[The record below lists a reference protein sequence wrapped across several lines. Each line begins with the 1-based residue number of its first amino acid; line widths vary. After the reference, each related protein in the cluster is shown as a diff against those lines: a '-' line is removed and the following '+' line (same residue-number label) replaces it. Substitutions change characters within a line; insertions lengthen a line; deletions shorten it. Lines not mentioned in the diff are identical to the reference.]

1 MAAGPH
7 GPVIMAGRGIPLMA
21 PTMTTTT
28 ITRLILPHALIAVLA
43 FSPPL
48 ALAQAQGPQRPPAS
62 SQVPPPQ
69 SPQQQPPPATPQQG
83 SQQPQDQQQSG
94 QPGFAIAVTVPV
106 VNVDVVVTD
115 NDGNYLN
122 GLKKENFR
130 ILEDGAPQTIT
141 NFGTTDAPITVVLL
155 LEFSQIGYGWFLYN
169 AVSWADVFLH
179 QLKPNDWIALES
191 FNMRSNV
198 EVDFTHNPREVE
210 QGLISLYFPPFHE
223 SNLFDALA
231 DVTERLQDVKG
242 KKAVLVLASGI
253 DTFSRLTLDK
263 TIAKLKQTDVT
274 VYCVGVAEQMF
285 VRTLDN
291 GGLTYLQAQN
301 QLKSFAEMTGGRA
314 WFPRFDGEIPN
325 IMADVAGSLRNEYSL
340 GYIPSNAKN
349 DGKYRKIKVEVVAP
363 DGGPL
368 TVLDQ
373 KGKKRKFQVYAR
385 QGYTAPTSS
394 VSN

>member
-1 MAAGPH
+1 MQPDGK
-7 GPVIMAGRGIPLMA
+7 PV
-21 PTMTTTT
+21 MTK
-28 ITRLILPHALIAVLA
+28 LILAHALIAVLA
-43 FSPPL
+43 FGPPL
-48 ALAQAQGPQRPPAS
+48 GLAQSQGPQRPAGS
-62 SQVPPPQ
+62 SQAPSNPSQQAPQPQ
-69 SPQQQPPPATPQQG
+69 SPPSQPAPPQTSQQG
-83 SQQPQDQQQSG
+83 QDQQQSG
-94 QPGFAIAVTVPV
+94 QPGFAISTTVPL

-122 GLKKENFR
+122 NLKKENFR
-130 ILEDGAPQTIT
+130 ITEDGVSQTIT

-155 LEFSQIGYGWFLYN
+155 VEFSQLGYGWFLYN
-169 AVSWADVFLH
+169 AVNWADVFLH
-179 QLKPNDWIALES
+179 QLKPNDWVALES

-210 QGLISLYFPPFHE
+210 QGLVSLYFPPFHE
-223 SNLFDALA
+223 SNIFDALV
-231 DVTERLQDVKG
+231 DVTDRLQDVKG

-274 VYCVGVAEQMF
+274 IYCVGVAEQMF

-301 QLKSFAEMTGGRA
+301 QLKSFAEMTGGRT
-314 WFPRFDGEIPN
+314 WFPRFDGEIPG

-349 DGKYRKIKVEVVAP
+349 DGKYHKLKVELVA
-363 DGGPL
+363 DNGGPL
-368 TVLDQ
+368 TITDQ

-385 QGYTAPTSS
+385 QGYTAPSS
-394 VSN
+394 TVN

>member
-1 MAAGPH
+1 MTDKA
-7 GPVIMAGRGIPLMA
+7 
-21 PTMTTTT
+21 TMTSPT
-28 ITRLILPHALIAVLA
+28 ITRLVLAHALIAVLA
-43 FSPPL
+43 FAPPL
-48 ALAQAQGPQRPPAS
+48 TLAQGQGPQRPPSS
-62 SQVPPPQ
+62 SQAPPPQ
-69 SPQQQPPPATPQQG
+69 SPQQQAPPSQPAPPQQG
-83 SQQPQDQQQSG
+83 SQGQDQQQSG
-94 QPGFAIAVTVPV
+94 QPGFAISTTVPL

-130 ILEDGAPQTIT
+130 VLEDGAPQTIT

-169 AVSWADVFLH
+169 AVNWADVFLR
-179 QLKPNDWIALES
+179 QLKPNDWVALES

-198 EVDFTHNPREVE
+198 EVDFTHNTREVE
-210 QGLISLYFPPFHE
+210 QGLVSLYFPPFHE
-223 SNLFDALA
+223 SNIFDALV
-231 DVTERLQDVKG
+231 DVTDRLQDVKG

-263 TIAKLKQTDVT
+263 TLAKLKQTDVT

-285 VRTLDN
+285 VRSIDN

-301 QLKSFAEMTGGRA
+301 QLRTFAEMTGGRT
-314 WFPRFDGEIPN
+314 WFPRFDGEIPS

-340 GYIPSNAKN
+340 GYSPSNAKN

-394 VSN
+394 VTN

>member
-1 MAAGPH
+1 M
-7 GPVIMAGRGIPLMA
+7 
-21 PTMTTTT
+21 
-28 ITRLILPHALIAVLA
+28 TRLLLAHVLIAVLA
-43 FSPPL
+43 FGPPS
-48 ALAQAQGPQRPPAS
+48 AFARG
-62 SQVPPPQ
+62 
-69 SPQQQPPPATPQQG
+69 QG
-83 SQQPQDQQQSG
+83 SQQPPPSKPAAPQQAPAQGQDQQQSG
-94 QPGFAIAVTVPV
+94 QPGFAISTTVPL

-122 GLKKENFR
+122 NLKKENFR
-130 ILEDGAPQTIT
+130 IIEDGAPQTIT

-155 LEFSQIGYGWFLYN
+155 IEFSQLGYGWFLYN
-169 AVSWADVFLH
+169 AVNWADVFLH

-210 QGLISLYFPPFHE
+210 QGLVSLYFPPFHE
-223 SNLFDALA
+223 SNIFDALA

-263 TIAKLKQTDVT
+263 TLAKLKTTDVS

-285 VRTLDN
+285 VRSIDN

-301 QLKSFAEMTGGRA
+301 QLKTFAEMTGGRV
-314 WFPRFDGEIPN
+314 WFPRFDGEIPS

-340 GYIPSNAKN
+340 GYSPSNRNN
-349 DGKYRKIKVEVVAP
+349 DGKYHKIKVELVTP
-363 DGGPL
+363 DGGPY
-368 TVLDQ
+368 TVIDQ
-373 KGKKRKFQVYAR
+373 KGKKHKFQVYAR
-385 QGYTAPTSS
+385 QGYTAPTSN
-394 VSN
+394 VTN

>member
-1 MAAGPH
+1 MT
-7 GPVIMAGRGIPLMA
+7 R
-21 PTMTTTT
+21 PT
-28 ITRLILPHALIAVLA
+28 IRKLALAYALIALLA
-43 FSPPL
+43 FGPPFG
-48 ALAQAQGPQRPPAS
+48 LAQSQGTQHPPAS
-62 SQVPPPQ
+62 SQAPPAQAPAQAPPQ
-69 SPQQQPPPATPQQG
+69 PAPQSQPAP
-83 SQQPQDQQQSG
+83 SQQAQDQQQSG
-94 QPGFAIAVTVPV
+94 QPGFAISMTVPV

-130 ILEDGAPQTIT
+130 ITEEGAPQTIT

-155 LEFSQIGYGWFLYN
+155 LEFSQLGYGWFLYN
-169 AVSWADVFLH
+169 AVNWADVFLR
-179 QLKPNDWIALES
+179 QLKPNDWVALES

-223 SNLFDALA
+223 SNLFDALV
-231 DVTERLQDVKG
+231 DVTDRLQDVKG

-301 QLKSFAEMTGGRA
+301 QLKSFAEMTGGRV
-314 WFPRFDGEIPN
+314 WFPRFDGEIPG

-340 GYIPSNAKN
+340 GYIPSNQKN
-349 DGKYRKIKVEVVAP
+349 DGKYRKIKVELVAP

-385 QGYTAPTSS
+385 QGYTAPTSTAG
-394 VSN
+394 N